1 MRSTRKIF
9 SITESNVYKPLL
21 DMCHT
26 VEESAIKSYQ
36 RMSNNCGLDLE
47 LFIPMFRM
55 YELLGAELPVTVRD
69 LAVSSPAE
77 KSEVFHKIWR
87 FARNKT
93 LGEILK

>member
-1 MRSTRKIF
+1 M
-9 SITESNVYKPLL
+9 
-21 DMCHT
+21 
-26 VEESAIKSYQ
+26 SY
-36 RMSNNCGLDLE
+36 NCGLDLD
-47 LFIPMFRM
+47 LFVPMFQM

-93 LGEILK
+93 L